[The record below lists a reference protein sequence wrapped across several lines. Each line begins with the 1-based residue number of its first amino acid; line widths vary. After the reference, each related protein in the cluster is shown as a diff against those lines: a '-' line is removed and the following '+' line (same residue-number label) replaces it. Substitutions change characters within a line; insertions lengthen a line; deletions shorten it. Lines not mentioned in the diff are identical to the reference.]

1 MPFRLQVLCLHLHT
15 QLLRLD
21 RESERE
27 RSWRWR
33 EVKMASSAVNGGSH
47 PPTQITYLPTIDESI
62 AQPAFILAISAV
74 ALAIRMRILHN
85 VQGDFWA

>member
-1 MPFRLQVLCLHLHT
+1 
-15 QLLRLD
+15 
-21 RESERE
+21 
-27 RSWRWR
+27 
-33 EVKMASSAVNGGSH
+33 MASSAVNGGSH